1 VPLQARSNYPDQVE
15 NLERVY
21 RRLRYGSIAKKRLI
35 YCCVRASAFQG
46 GVASMSKGSIMLAKR
61 NVRNLLIVLDEFRNR
76 YQIDCDEFIIY
87 ASIGE
92 ANVASSKDDLIIM
105 KPTNIANISYG
116 LGIPKET
123 VRRKVIDLIKR
134 GLVKRNNNGV
144 YIADLS
150 TWCQIGAQLGEFSAD
165 LGIAPAMDGA
175 RRDAS
180 PVIGA

>member
-1 VPLQARSNYPDQVE
+1 MYFKSRSRD
-15 NLERVY
+15 
-21 RRLRYGSIAKKRLI
+21 
-35 YCCVRASAFQG
+35 QG

-134 GLVKRNNNGV
+134 
-144 YIADLS
+144 
-150 TWCQIGAQLGEFSAD
+150 
-165 LGIAPAMDGA
+165 
-175 RRDAS
+175 AS
-180 PVIGA
+180 

>member
-1 VPLQARSNYPDQVE
+1 MPPYPNQVE
-15 NLERVY
+15 KLRRGY
-21 RRLRYGSIAKKRLI
+21 RGLRNGSIANLSLI
-35 YCCVRASAFQG
+35 HCSVRIEANLG

-144 YIADLS
+144 YISDLS

-165 LGIAPAMDGA
+165 LGIAPVADGA
-175 RRDAS
+175 VRRDAAA
-180 PVIGA
+180 VGA